1 MSASSDVE
9 RSVSVDARS
18 RLAVTASPLVKRG
31 GARLIVY
38 AFLVSSVALLGF
50 PFLWMLSSSL
60 KPSSEIFSSG
70 ALLPQD
76 PTLDNY
82 IRLFTDVGALRKFG
96 NSFIV
101 SVGFTV
107 LSVFLCALGGYGFG
121 KFRFRG
127 REVLFWFVLATLT
140 IPLAAILVP
149 LFVMMRNTFNWIDT
163 LWPLIIPGAANAF
176 GIFFMRQYMHSIPD
190 ELIDSA
196 RVDGA
201 GEYTIFWRVV
211 LPVAAPGLASLAII
225 FFMRSWN
232 DFLWPLAV
240 LRSEAVQTIP
250 VMLNAVQGPPGR
262 TAYDLLMA
270 GAVLSVLPLAA
281 VFLILQRRLVAGV
294 TMGAVKQ

>member
-1 MSASSDVE
+1 VSTSSGVE
-9 RSVSVDARS
+9 RSVGVEAR
-18 RLAVTASPLVKRG
+18 RRMAVTASPVVRRV
-31 GARLIVY
+31 GAKLIVY
-38 AFLVSSVALLGF
+38 AFLVSSVVLLGF
-50 PFLWMLSSSL
+50 PFLWMLASSL
-60 KPSSEIFSSG
+60 KPLSEIFSSG

-76 PTLDNY
+76 PTFDNY
-82 IRLFTDVGALRKFG
+82 VRLFTDVGALRKFG

-101 SVGFTV
+101 SIGFTV

-127 REVLFWFVLATLT
+127 REILFWFVLATLT

-176 GIFFMRQYMHSIPD
+176 GIFFMRQYMQSIPD

-240 LRSEAVQTIP
+240 LRSEGVQTIP

-270 GAVLSVLPLAA
+270 GAVLSVLPLAV
-281 VFLILQRRLVAGV
+281 VFLLLQRRLVAGV
-294 TMGAVKQ
+294 TLGAVKQ

>member
-1 MSASSDVE
+1 VSASSGVE
-9 RSVSVDARS
+9 RGVGVEART
-18 RLAVTASPLVKRG
+18 RLAMRTSPVFRRG
-31 GARLIVY
+31 GAKLILY
-38 AFLVSSVALLGF
+38 TFLVSSVALLGF

-60 KPSSEIFSSG
+60 KPLSEIFSSG
-70 ALLPQD
+70 VLFPQD
-76 PTLDNY
+76 PTFDNY

-101 SVGFTV
+101 SIGFTV

-121 KFRFRG
+121 KFRFQG

-176 GIFFMRQYMHSIPD
+176 GIFFMRQYMQSIPD

-211 LPVAAPGLASLAII
+211 LPAAAPGLASLAII

-240 LRSEAVQTIP
+240 LRSEGVQTIP

-270 GAVLSVLPLAA
+270 GAVLSVLPLAV
-281 VFLILQRRLVAGV
+281 VFLLLQRRLVAGV
-294 TMGAVKQ
+294 TLGAVKQ

>member
-1 MSASSDVE
+1 MSASSGVE
-9 RSVSVDARS
+9 RSVGVDPRR
-18 RLAVTASPLVKRG
+18 RLVVTPSPVVRRG
-31 GARLIVY
+31 GAKLIVY
-38 AFLVSSVALLGF
+38 AFLVSSVVLLGF
-50 PFLWMLSSSL
+50 PFLWMLASSL
-60 KPSSEIFSSG
+60 KPLSEIFSSG

-127 REVLFWFVLATLT
+127 REVLFRFVLATLT

-176 GIFFMRQYMHSIPD
+176 GIFFMRQYMQSIPD

-240 LRSEAVQTIP
+240 LRSEGVQTIP

-270 GAVLSVLPLAA
+270 GAVLSVLPLAV
-281 VFLILQRRLVAGV
+281 VFLLLQRRLVAGV
-294 TMGAVKQ
+294 TLGALKQ